1 MSKRP
6 TLTKALSYP
15 NYVLTSFWKEKNLE
29 RKDLSQD
36 VWSPLPPL
44 LGDWIEQQ
52 GLCGVMVWY
61 GVVV

>member
-29 RKDLSQD
+29 RNEREVIIDFSQD
-36 VWSPLPPL
+36 VWS
-44 LGDWIEQQ
+44 
-52 GLCGVMVWY
+52 V
-61 GVVV
+61 